1 MTKTCFVKFLNHRNL
16 VRPPTRPF
24 FFGPL
29 QSEDPGISKT
39 SAGSQRDPAEK
50 SVLEMER
57 GERPL

>member
-1 MTKTCFVKFLNHRNL
+1 LFCQVFESPELSSTTNQA
-16 VRPPTRPF
+16 F

-50 SVLEMER
+50 SMLEMER